1 MLAGPQ
7 ARSQP
12 QSPPGHALGVV
23 AFWVQHK
30 QGSRRDCVAV
40 GTAGWGSTNPKA
52 SCVDPCRQEKG
63 RDRAGGRDANSL
75 PSEEGRITS

>member
-1 MLAGPQ
+1 M
-7 ARSQP
+7 
-12 QSPPGHALGVV
+12 

-40 GTAGWGSTNPKA
+40 GTAGWGCHQPRGLCSTNPKA
-52 SCVDPCRQEKG
+52 SCVDPCRQKG
-63 RDRAGGRDANSL
+63 RDRAGGREANTL